1 MGSTEGFGQLPGL
14 FLFDWFN
21 DQINT
26 LFHWKITTIIL
37 VFFLGIP
44 EPSKLCALLLFF
56 LLSFFFFFSFLSS
69 VVPGFCLPSGM
80 VAPHLT
86 ACMRNDKMGEAS
98 VPQNQTTVC
107 NCPPPLSGSLF
118 RFPSSPLLSVS
129 LLYHPDV
136 CVCVWCGLG
145 SSTPVHTN
153 PFTQNALPV
162 PPLP

>member
-1 MGSTEGFGQLPGL
+1 MVSTEGV
-14 FLFDWFN
+14 WA
-21 DQINT
+21 T
-26 LFHWKITTIIL
+26 SWT
-37 VFFLGIP
+37 VAFFWLIQRSNKHTFSLKNHHNNSRFFFPLQIP
-44 EPSKLCALLLFF
+44 EWSKLCALLLFF
-56 LLSFFFFFSFLSS
+56 LLSSFVPS

-107 NCPPPLSGSLF
+107 NCPPPLSGSPF
-118 RFPSSPLLSVS
+118 HFPSSPVSVV
-129 LLYHPDV
+129 LLYHPDL
-136 CVCVWCGLG
+136 CVAWPRVIR
-145 SSTPVHTN
+145 SIHSN